1 MNKTFKS
8 IWNEALGAWVAAS
21 ELDRARGKR
30 VASSR
35 GTPERDIEGAA
46 AVRAGA
52 TSAPSLRRL
61 AMLMASAYLA
71 LFHAGAHAQYNP
83 DGGTATGGV
92 SSIAIGVGS
101 SAAQT
106 NSTALGNLSTAQG
119 VSATALGPGRMRWA
133 TLRRPSAS
141 MRRRP
146 ASTARR
152 WACRRSVR
160 AITRFPSATCR
171 AQRKAGRWRWAAVRP
186 RPVCRPSGPG
196 NNALASGQYAA
207 ALGLGRA
214 PPARKASR
222 WAMHRMRT

>member
-119 VSATALGPGRMRWA
+119 VSAGLGPGRMRWA
-133 TLRRPSAS
+133 TLTAVGINAQATGVNSTSMGVQAIGSGDYSVSIGNLSSATQS
-141 MRRRP
+141 GSVAMGSGAAATGVSAIGNRQQCAGFRSIRGGAGPRGERRR
-146 ASTARR
+146 R
-152 WACRRSVR
+152 
-160 AITRFPSATCR
+160 
-171 AQRKAGRWRWAAVRP
+171 
-186 RPVCRPSGPG
+186 
-196 NNALASGQYAA
+196 
-207 ALGLGRA
+207 
-214 PPARKASR
+214 RKASR

>member
-119 VSATALGPGRMRWA
+119 VSATALGPGAHAMGD
-133 TLRRPSAS
+133 
-141 MRRRP
+141 
-146 ASTARR
+146 ASTAVGIN
-152 WACRRSVR
+152 AQATGVNSTSMGVQAIGSGDYSVS
-160 AITRFPSATCR
+160 IGNLSSAT
-171 AQRKAGRWRWAAVRP
+171 Q
-186 RPVCRPSGPG
+186 SGSVAMG
-196 NNALASGQYAA
+196 SGAA
-207 ALGLGRA
+207 ATGVSAIGRQQCAGFRSIRGGAGPRERA